1 MNVNVAPVC
10 RYAFLLEK
18 PVLYIRPISLE
29 ENVVTNVKFLVISR
43 NKTYNNYLVFLY
55 GEDKNINWEDVVASK
70 FYFRK
75 LNISDTFSL
84 GNSELDWFLKHFGLK
99 Q

>member
-1 MNVNVAPVC
+1 METYVAPVC

-18 PVLYIRPISLE
+18 PVLYIRPISLK

-55 GEDKNINWEDVVASK
+55 REDKNINWEEVIANK
-70 FYFRK
+70 FDFLK
-75 LNISDTFSL
+75 LRCSDTFFL
-84 GNSELDWFLKHFGLK
+84 ENSKLDWFLEHFGLK